1 MKATGHLLRALCW
14 IAIAMVPIGV
24 ASAQATSSAVQNT
37 IGPFGFTC
45 GASKRAISS
54 LVGPLKEEGV
64 DQYSTAT
71 APTPF
76 PNAGYYLLTI
86 LPTQG
91 LVKVSAETNDIDTDT
106 TGVDL
111 INQFHTMEAE
121 LTRQYGK
128 PTRQEDFLKP
138 GSVWA
143 GEDEWTL
150 SYLKKERTLA
160 SHWVFT
166 PANRCVTSIDLTAE
180 VANQTTGAILVEFDF
195 KGYVPTHDNPGKKK
209 DASMETS
216 K

>member
-1 MKATGHLLRALCW
+1 MKSTGHLLRALCG
-14 IAIAMVPIGV
+14 IVIAMVLVGV
-24 ASAQATSSAVQNT
+24 VPAQTTSPAAQNT
-37 IGPFGFTC
+37 TGPFGFTC
-45 GASKRAISS
+45 GASSQAISR
-54 LVGPLKEEGV
+54 LVGPLKPEGV

-76 PNAGYYLLTI
+76 PNVSYYLLTI
-86 LPTQG
+86 SPTQG

-111 INQFHTMEAE
+111 IHQFHTVEAE

-128 PTRQEDFLKP
+128 PIRQEDFLKP

-166 PANRCVTSIDLTAE
+166 PASHCITSIDLTVE
-180 VANQTTGAILVEFDF
+180 VANQTTGAILVDFDF
-195 KGYVPTHDNPGKKK
+195 KGYVPTQDNPGKKK
-209 DASMETS
+209 NASMETS

>member
-1 MKATGHLLRALCW
+1 MKACGYLSRTLGGV
-14 IAIAMVPIGV
+14 AIAMVFGGIV
-24 ASAQATSSAVQNT
+24 SAQSASAAAQNST
-37 IGPFGFTC
+37 GPFGFTC
-45 GASKRAISS
+45 GASQQAISS

-76 PNAGYYLLTI
+76 PNVGYYLLTI
-86 LPTQG
+86 SPTRG
-91 LVKVSAETNDIDTDT
+91 LLKVSGETNDIDTDT

-111 INQFHTMEAE
+111 INQFHTIEAE

-138 GSVWA
+138 GSIWA

-166 PANRCVTSIDLTAE
+166 PPNHCVTSIDLTVE
-180 VANQTTGAILVEFDF
+180 VASQTTGAILVGFDLN
-195 KGYVPTHDNPGKKK
+195 GYIPPPENSGKKK
-209 DASMETS
+209 NASLDTS

>member
-1 MKATGHLLRALCW
+1 MKATGRRLYALCG
-14 IAIAMVPIGV
+14 IAIAMVMTGV
-24 ASAQATSSAVQNT
+24 VPAQTTSPVVQVT
-37 IGPFGFTC
+37 TGPFGFTC
-45 GASKRAISS
+45 GASSQAISS
-54 LVGPLKEEGV
+54 LVGPLKPEGV

-76 PNAGYYLLTI
+76 PNVGYYLLTI
-86 LPTQG
+86 SPAQG

-111 INQFHTMEAE
+111 INQFHTVEAE
-121 LTRQYGK
+121 LIRQYGK
-128 PTRQEDFLKP
+128 PTRQEDFLTP

-166 PANRCVTSIDLTAE
+166 PANHCVTSIDLTAE
-180 VANQTTGAILVEFDF
+180 VANQTTGAILVGFDF
-195 KGYVPTHDNPGKKK
+195 KGYVPTQDNFGKKK
-209 DASMETS
+209 NASMETS

>member
-1 MKATGHLLRALCW
+1 MKATARRLHALCG
-14 IAIAMVPIGV
+14 IAVAMGMIGV
-24 ASAQATSSAVQNT
+24 VPAQTTSPAVQNAT
-37 IGPFGFTC
+37 GPFGFTC
-45 GASKRAISS
+45 WASSQAISR
-54 LVGPLKEEGV
+54 LVGPLKPEGV

-76 PNAGYYLLTI
+76 PNVGYYLLTI
-86 LPTQG
+86 SPAQG

-106 TGVDL
+106 TGADL

-166 PANRCVTSIDLTAE
+166 PANHCVTSIDLTAE
-180 VANQTTGAILVEFDF
+180 VANQTTGAILVGFDF
-195 KGYVPTHDNPGKKK
+195 KGYVPTQDNLGKKK
-209 DASMETS
+209 NASMETS